1 MAESSGLKPGNGSS
15 HVNGKMNGQTAGK
28 KHAPRPRRGFLAWA
42 SGTIARLATWAFILT
57 LLFRCPSTLEECDQ
71 DSPFICKPYFQA
83 KAAVAP
89 YTLPYYEQYVAPY
102 ADFAWPYYQTVNS
115 NVLTPARTYAIQYG
129 GPWVEKG
136 QEQAWAQWEKHGQ
149 PQVAQLRALS
159 QKQYEGTIAPHLER
173 AGEAFGPYYEIGRAN
188 SLHVY
193 NEVLLPM
200 YEVVQPYAHQ
210 GYDVASSF
218 TTGTA
223 LPAAQWAWAKTNAF
237 LNKAVW
243 PQVRMVYVENVE
255 PQLVRIGERLER
267 YKNQARTK
275 VLPEVTSSATRRKT
289 TTEPPRKSSFS
300 KPSPQGAQS
309 TSTTSSES
317 VVPTPSSIASSSV
330 EQQTAA
336 ESYWNP
342 VQAPPATENETEQR
356 RNAREM
362 VAQDLE
368 MWQNKF
374 AAQADE
380 GAEDMEDRIDEIAN
394 RMVVDE
400 IVAKGKPLVKKL
412 EALVES
418 ETDLLK
424 AKISSIVAQNVA
436 SPLDD
441 AQEQIIGAVRAAGI
455 AIKTAAQGIRSWRE
469 EYDDDLQYMVLRAA
483 DVHFQILDET
493 TNLALQQLG
502 MKWAWT
508 DGVTYKDWA
517 KYHELKQTLTD
528 WTEELKHLIVTHP
541 TLLQA
546 QDAAALVEDDGMT
559 IASGAAKELARLKQ
573 VAQWKLVANDASDN
587 FDSEA
592 MEKAAEAAQ
601 NPTVPEA
608 EAEAEAETAL
618 ENHEQENDAAEESP
632 AESIHVVDDED
643 APLSATDAASDAIPA
658 EVTTGTPDEATPSS
672 QSESTDEAI
681 YDDAVIE
688 QSPAVDSGEELPTVD
703 DASSNIFEH
712 VVEQADLDDKAQEP
726 LTHQTDET
734 PEPFFEEIVEPEVEL
749 EVPEIFVQHN
759 DEETSSIVLEEPS
772 TTPSAVT
779 EAILEP
785 EVEETAEEAD
795 EAVLESEADIL
806 EEDEALWQQ
815 DELPLDHGSAPVKAT
830 FLGAAAQV
838 VSGRRQPIL
847 DEDDETDDNF
857 LSSATKAAEAAY
869 SSAISLASDQYSSA
883 SSIISAQVHGTPTP
897 AVQNQLLSSVSAAY
911 DQAVAAAS
919 SRFKGVVDAASAG
932 VYGTQTTTQ
941 TSPTLAHWSKVEAI
955 AAERLNE
962 GKLWAE
968 LQYQSAL
975 IALGLATATPTPTSS
990 AEKYYEQAKYNYYA
1004 GLGMAHDRYSNFI
1017 SAASSAWS
1025 SLTATPTPTPKAF
1038 TDSAAS
1044 MVSAASNAAESAF
1057 SKASENV
1064 ASAVEAVD
1072 ESIAALHDAATEQ
1085 IYNAGLAI
1093 GETWGNVVSQL
1104 SLEVYGQPTPAAI
1117 GWYDGLVSDAQA
1129 VVASATSAIGG
1140 ATQTASA
1147 GAIKEYESVSELV
1160 SELIVGREAPFTESV
1175 LSRLQAA
1182 YATATQNMAS
1192 LASEASVAAG
1202 SVGEKVGSIASKAT
1216 NAAKHGKDEL

>member
-15 HVNGKMNGQTAGK
+15 HVNGKMNGQTSK
-28 KHAPRPRRGFLAWA
+28 KLASRPRRGFVAWVG
-42 SGTIARLATWAFILT
+42 GTVARLATWAFILT

-89 YTLPYYEQYVAPY
+89 YTLPYYDQYVAPY
-102 ADFAWPYYQTVNS
+102 VDFAWPYYQTVDS
-115 NVLTPARTYAIQYG
+115 TVLTPARAYAVQYG

-136 QEQAWAQWEKHGQ
+136 QEQVWAQWEKHGQ

-159 QKQYEGTIAPHLER
+159 QKQYEETIAPYLES
-173 AGEAFGPYYEIGRAN
+173 AGEVFGPYYEIGHTN
-188 SLHVY
+188 SLRLY
-193 NEVLLPM
+193 YQVLLPS
-200 YEVVQPYAHQ
+200 YELVQPYAHQ
-210 GYDVASSF
+210 GYNAASSF

-223 LPAAQWAWAKTNAF
+223 LPAAQWVWGKTNAF

-267 YKNQARTK
+267 YKNRAKTR
-275 VLPEVTSSATRRKT
+275 VLPEVTSSSTRRKT
-289 TTEPPRKSSFS
+289 TTEPPRYSSFS
-300 KPSPQGAQS
+300 KPAPQGTQS
-309 TSTTSSES
+309 PSTTASES
-317 VVPTPSSIASSSV
+317 VAPPPSSSV
-330 EQQTAA
+330 EEQPVT

-342 VQAPPATENETEQR
+342 VQAPPAAENETEKR
-356 RNAREM
+356 RIAREM

-374 AAQADE
+374 AAQAEE
-380 GAEDMEDRIDEIAN
+380 GAADMEDRIDEIAN

-400 IVAKGKPLVKKL
+400 IVSKGKPLVKKL

-418 ETDLLK
+418 ETDGLK
-424 AKISSIVAQNVA
+424 AKISSIVAENA
-436 SPLDD
+436 ANPLDD
-441 AQEQIIGAVRAAGI
+441 AQEQIVAAVRAAGI
-455 AIKTAAQGIRSWRE
+455 AIKMAAQGIRSWRE
-469 EYDDDLQYMVLRAA
+469 EYDDNLQYLVLKAA

-508 DGVTYKDWA
+508 DGVTYRDWA
-517 KYHELKQTLTD
+517 KYHELKQTLGD

-559 IASGAAKELARLKQ
+559 IASSAAKELARLKQ
-573 VAQWKLVANDASDN
+573 VAQWKILANDATDN

-601 NPTVPEA
+601 NPVVPEDETTLESHEQGDD
-608 EAEAEAETAL
+608 EAAGESSAETTD
-618 ENHEQENDAAEESP
+618 ETHGEET
-632 AESIHVVDDED
+632 
-643 APLSATDAASDAIPA
+643 PLSAADNTVLEAVLDAIA
-658 EVTTGTPDEATPSS
+658 EEVTPGTTDEATSPLESGSADEVIDAAVADEKSS
-672 QSESTDEAI
+672 D
-681 YDDAVIE
+681 
-688 QSPAVDSGEELPTVD
+688 EELPIVD
-703 DASSNIFEH
+703 DASSNVFDH
-712 VVEQADLDDKAQEP
+712 VVEHADLDEKAQEP
-726 LTHQTDET
+726 LTSQTDEV
-734 PEPFFEEIVEPEVEL
+734 PESLEDEIVEPEVEV
-749 EVPEIFVQHN
+749 EMPEIPIHYDN
-759 DEETSSIVLEEPS
+759 EESSSAVLEEPS
-772 TTPSAVT
+772 TNPSAATT
-779 EAILEP
+779 E
-785 EVEETAEEAD
+785 T
-795 EAVLESEADIL
+795 VLESEPEETDEIEFEFEDDIL
-806 EEDEALWQQ
+806 DEDEISWQQ
-815 DELPLDHGSAPVKAT
+815 DQKTVDNNSASVKAT

-838 VSGRRQPIL
+838 VSGWQPIL
-847 DEDDETDDNF
+847 DEDDETDDSF

-869 SSAISLASDQYSSA
+869 ASAISLASDQYSSA

-919 SRFKGVVDAASAG
+919 SRFKDVVDAASAG
-932 VYGTQTTTQ
+932 VYGTPTPTQ
-941 TSPTLAHWSKVEAI
+941 ATPTLAHWSKVESI

-975 IALGLATATPTPTSS
+975 IALGLATATPTSTSV

-1004 GLGMAHDRYSNFI
+1004 GLGMAHDRYNNFL
-1017 SAASSAWS
+1017 SAASSALS
-1025 SLTATPTPTPKAF
+1025 SLTATPTPTPVAL
-1038 TDSAAS
+1038 TDSAIS
-1044 MVSAASNAAESAF
+1044 MASAAGKVAESAY
-1057 SKASENV
+1057 SKATENV
-1064 ASAVEAVD
+1064 ASAIEAVD
-1072 ESIAALHDAATEQ
+1072 ESISALHDAATEQ

-1093 GETWGNVVSQL
+1093 GETWGTVVSQL
-1104 SLEVYGQPTPAAI
+1104 SIDIYGQPTPAAI
-1117 GWYDGLVSDAQA
+1117 GWYEGLASNAQA
-1129 VVASATSAIGG
+1129 VVASATSAVGK

-1147 GAIKEYESVSELV
+1147 GAAEEYESVSQLV

-1182 YATATQNMAS
+1182 YASATKNVAS
-1192 LASEASVAAG
+1192 LASEASAAAG

-1216 NAAKHGKDEL
+1216 DAAKHGKDEL

>member
-28 KHAPRPRRGFLAWA
+28 KYAARQHRGFLAWLW
-42 SGTIARLATWAFILT
+42 GTVARLATWSFILT

-89 YTLPYYEQYVAPY
+89 YTLPYYEQFVAPY
-102 ADFAWPYYQTVNS
+102 VDFARPYYQVVNS
-115 NVLTPARTYAIQYG
+115 NVLTPVRVYG

-159 QKQYEGTIAPHLER
+159 QKQYEETIAPHLER
-173 AGEAFGPYYEIGRAN
+173 VGEVFGPYYEVGRTN
-188 SLHVY
+188 SLQLY
-193 NEVLLPM
+193 NDVLLPT
-200 YEVVQPYAHQ
+200 YDLVQPYAHQ
-210 GYDVASSF
+210 GYNAASNF

-223 LPAAQWAWAKTNAF
+223 LPAAQWVWARINAF
-237 LNKAVW
+237 LNRAVW
-243 PQVRMVYVENVE
+243 PQIRMVYVENVE

-267 YKNQARTK
+267 YKNRARTK
-275 VLPEVTSSATRRKT
+275 VLPEVTSSTTKRKT
-289 TTEPPRKSSFS
+289 TTEPPRYSSFS

-309 TSTTSSES
+309 PSTTASEY
-317 VVPTPSSIASSSV
+317 VVSTPSSSV
-330 EQQTAA
+330 EQQPAT

-342 VQAPPATENETEQR
+342 VQAPLAAENETEQR

-380 GAEDMEDRIDEIAN
+380 GAADMEDRIDEIAN

-400 IVAKGKPLVKKL
+400 ILAKGKPLVKKL
-412 EALVES
+412 QATVES
-418 ETDLLK
+418 ETDRLK
-424 AKISSIVAQNVA
+424 AKISSIVAENAA

-441 AQEQIIGAVRAAGI
+441 AQEQVIAAVRAAGL
-455 AIKTAAQGIRSWRE
+455 AVKTAAQEIRSWRE
-469 EYDDDLQYMVLRAA
+469 DYDDDLEYRVLRAA

-493 TNLALQQLG
+493 RNLALQQLG

-517 KYHELKQTLTD
+517 KYHELKQTLTE

-546 QDAAALVEDDGMT
+546 QDAAALVEDDGMA

-573 VAQWKLVANDASDN
+573 VAQWKLVANDATEN
-587 FDSEA
+587 FDTEA
-592 MEKAAEAAQ
+592 MEKAADAAL
-601 NPTVPEA
+601 NPVVPED
-608 EAEAEAETAL
+608 EATS
-618 ENHEQENDAAEESP
+618 ENHEQG
-632 AESIHVVDDED
+632 DED
-643 APLSATDAASDAIPA
+643 AVSDAVPE
-658 EVTTGTPDEATPSS
+658 EVTTETADETTPSLES
-672 QSESTDEAI
+672 DSTDEPI
-681 YDDAVIE
+681 DDAVVDE
-688 QSPAVDSGEELPTVD
+688 QSPDVDSSEELPIVD
-703 DASSNIFEH
+703 EASSNIFEH
-712 VVEQADLDDKAQEP
+712 VVEHADLNDKAQQP
-726 LTHQTDET
+726 LTSQNDEV
-734 PEPFFEEIVEPEVEL
+734 PESLDDEIVEPEVEL
-749 EVPEIFVQHN
+749 ETPEVSVQHDN
-759 DEETSSIVLEEPS
+759 EESSSVVLKEPS
-772 TTPSAVT
+772 TTPSAATT
-779 EAILEP
+779 ETVLESQA
-785 EVEETAEEAD
+785 EETTES
-795 EAVLESEADIL
+795 VLESEAELLD
-806 EEDEALWQQ
+806 EDETSWQQ
-815 DELPLDHGSAPVKAT
+815 DELTLDHDSTSVKAT

-838 VSGRRQPIL
+838 VSGRQPIL
-847 DEDDETDDNF
+847 DEDEDDETDDNF

-869 SSAISLASDQYSSA
+869 SSAISLASGQYSSA

-919 SRFKGVVDAASAG
+919 SRFKEVVDAASAG
-932 VYGTQTTTQ
+932 VYGTPTATQ
-941 TSPTLAHWSKVEAI
+941 ATPTLAHWRHVESI

-975 IALGLATATPTPTSS
+975 IALGLATATPTPTSV

-1004 GLGMAHDRYSNFI
+1004 GIGMAHDRYNNFI

-1038 TDSAAS
+1038 ADSAIS
-1044 MVSAASNAAESAF
+1044 MVSAAGKAAESAY

-1072 ESIAALHDAATEQ
+1072 ESISSLHDAATEQ
-1085 IYNAGLAI
+1085 IYNAGVAI
-1093 GETWGNVVSQL
+1093 GETWGTVISQL
-1104 SLEVYGQPTPAAI
+1104 SIDVYGQPTPAAI

-1129 VVASATSAIGG
+1129 VVASATSAIGK

-1147 GAIKEYESVSELV
+1147 GASKEYESVSELV

-1192 LASEASVAAG
+1192 LASEASAAAG
-1202 SVGEKVGSIASKAT
+1202 SVGEKVGSMASKAT
-1216 NAAKHGKDEL
+1216 DAAKHGRDEL

>member
-1 MAESSGLKPGNGSS
+1 MAESSGLKPGNGLS

-28 KHAPRPRRGFLAWA
+28 KLAPRPRRGFLAWVGGA
-42 SGTIARLATWAFILT
+42 VARLATWAFILT

-83 KAAVAP
+83 KAAVTP
-89 YTLPYYEQYVAPY
+89 YTLPYYDQYVAPY
-102 ADFAWPYYQTVNS
+102 VDFAWPYYQTVDS
-115 NVLTPARTYAIQYG
+115 SVLTPARTYAVQYG

-136 QEQAWAQWEKHGQ
+136 QEQVWTQWEKHGQ

-159 QKQYEGTIAPHLER
+159 QKQYKETIAPHLER
-173 AGEAFGPYYEIGRAN
+173 AGEVFGPYYEIGHTN
-188 SLHVY
+188 SLRLY
-193 NEVLLPM
+193 YQVLLPS
-200 YEVVQPYAHQ
+200 YELVQPYAHQ
-210 GYDVASSF
+210 GYNVASSF

-223 LPAAQWAWAKTNAF
+223 LPAAQWVWGKTNAF

-267 YKNQARTK
+267 YKNRAKTR
-275 VLPEVTSSATRRKT
+275 VLPEVTSSTTKRKT
-289 TTEPPRKSSFS
+289 TTEPPRYSSFS
-300 KPSPQGAQS
+300 KPAPQGTQS
-309 TSTTSSES
+309 PSTTASES
-317 VVPTPSSIASSSV
+317 DAPPPSSSV
-330 EQQTAA
+330 EQQPVT

-342 VQAPPATENETEQR
+342 VQAPPAAENETEKR
-356 RNAREM
+356 RIAREM

-374 AAQADE
+374 AAQAEE
-380 GAEDMEDRIDEIAN
+380 GAADMEDRIDEIAN

-400 IVAKGKPLVKKL
+400 IVSKGKPLVKKL

-418 ETDLLK
+418 EIDGLK
-424 AKISSIVAQNVA
+424 AKISSIVAENAA

-441 AQEQIIGAVRAAGI
+441 AQEQIVSAVRAAGI
-455 AIKTAAQGIRSWRE
+455 AIKTAAQGLRSWRE

-508 DGVTYKDWA
+508 DGVTYRDWA
-517 KYHELKQTLTD
+517 KYHELKQTLGD

-559 IASGAAKELARLKQ
+559 IASSAAKELARLKQ
-573 VAQWKLVANDASDN
+573 VAQWKILANDATDN

-601 NPTVPEA
+601 NPVVSED
-608 EAEAEAETAL
+608 ETTL
-618 ENHEQENDAAEESP
+618 ESHEQGDDDAAGESP
-632 AESIHVVDDED
+632 AETTNATDGEET
-643 APLSATDAASDAIPA
+643 PLSAADNTVLDAVLDAIA
-658 EVTTGTPDEATPSS
+658 EEVTSGTTDEATPPL
-672 QSESTDEAI
+672 ESGSADEAI
-681 YDDAVIE
+681 DDPVLDE
-688 QSPAVDSGEELPTVD
+688 KSSDVDSTEELPIVD
-703 DASSNIFEH
+703 DASSNVFEH
-712 VVEQADLDDKAQEP
+712 VVEHADLNEKAQEP
-726 LTHQTDET
+726 LTSQTDEV
-734 PEPFFEEIVEPEVEL
+734 PESLDDEIVESEVEV
-749 EVPEIFVQHN
+749 EAAEIPTQHDN
-759 DEETSSIVLEEPS
+759 EETSSAVLEEPS
-772 TTPSAVT
+772 TTPSAATT
-779 EAILEP
+779 ETVLESKP
-785 EVEETAEEAD
+785 EETAE
-795 EAVLESEADIL
+795 AVLEFGYDIL
-806 EEDEALWQQ
+806 DEDDLAWQ
-815 DELPLDHGSAPVKAT
+815 PVAKTLDNDSTSVKAT

-838 VSGRRQPIL
+838 VSGWQPIL

-869 SSAISLASDQYSSA
+869 ASAISLASDQYSSA

-919 SRFKGVVDAASAG
+919 SRFQNVVDAASAG
-932 VYGTQTTTQ
+932 VYGTPTTTQ
-941 TSPTLAHWSKVEAI
+941 ATPTLAHWSKVESI

-975 IALGLATATPTPTSS
+975 IALGLATATPTSTS
-990 AEKYYEQAKYNYYA
+990 ATEKYYEQAKYNYYA
-1004 GLGMAHDRYSNFI
+1004 GLGMAHDRYNNFV

-1025 SLTATPTPTPKAF
+1025 SLTATPTPTPQAF
-1038 TDSAAS
+1038 TDSALS
-1044 MVSAASNAAESAF
+1044 MASAAGKAAESAY
-1057 SKASENV
+1057 SKATENV

-1072 ESIAALHDAATEQ
+1072 ESISSLHDAATEQ

-1093 GETWGNVVSQL
+1093 GETWGTVISQL
-1104 SLEVYGQPTPAAI
+1104 SIDVYGQPTPAAI

-1129 VVASATSAIGG
+1129 VVASATSAVGK

-1147 GAIKEYESVSELV
+1147 GAAKEYESVSELV

-1182 YATATQNMAS
+1182 YATASQNVAS
-1192 LASEASVAAG
+1192 LASEASAAAG

-1216 NAAKHGKDEL
+1216 DAAQHGKDEL

>member
-1 MAESSGLKPGNGSS
+1 MAESSGLKPGNGS
-15 HVNGKMNGQTAGK
+15 HVNGKMNGQTPGK
-28 KHAPRPRRGFLAWA
+28 KLAAPRPRRGFVGWVAGA
-42 SGTIARLATWAFILT
+42 VARLATWAFILT

-89 YTLPYYEQYVAPY
+89 YTLPYYDQYIAPY
-102 ADFAWPYYQTVNS
+102 ADFAWPYYQAVDS
-115 NVLTPARTYAIQYG
+115 SVLTPARTYAVQYG

-136 QEQAWAQWEKHGQ
+136 QEQVWAQWEKHGQ

-159 QKQYEGTIAPHLER
+159 QKQYEETIAPYMER
-173 AGEAFGPYYEIGRAN
+173 AGEVFGPYYEIGHIN
-188 SLHVY
+188 SLRLY
-193 NEVLLPM
+193 YQVLLPS
-200 YEVVQPYAHQ
+200 YELVQPYAHQ
-210 GYDVASSF
+210 GYNAASSF

-223 LPAAQWAWAKTNAF
+223 LPAAQWVWGKTNAF

-267 YKNQARTK
+267 YKNRAKTR
-275 VLPEVTSSATRRKT
+275 VLPEVTSSSTRRKT
-289 TTEPPRKSSFS
+289 TTEPPRYSSFS
-300 KPSPQGAQS
+300 KPAPQGTQS
-309 TSTTSSES
+309 ASTTASES
-317 VVPTPSSIASSSV
+317 VAPPPSSSV
-330 EQQTAA
+330 EQQPVT

-342 VQAPPATENETEQR
+342 VQAPPAAENETEKR
-356 RNAREM
+356 RIAREM

-374 AAQADE
+374 AAQAEE
-380 GAEDMEDRIDEIAN
+380 GAADMEDRIDEIAN

-400 IVAKGKPLVKKL
+400 IVSKGKPLVKKL
-412 EALVES
+412 EALVQS
-418 ETDLLK
+418 ETDGLK
-424 AKISSIVAQNVA
+424 AKIASIVAENA
-436 SPLDD
+436 ANPLDD
-441 AQEQIIGAVRAAGI
+441 AQEQIVAAIRAAGI

-469 EYDDDLQYMVLRAA
+469 EYDDNLQYMVLKAA

-508 DGVTYKDWA
+508 DGVTYRDWA
-517 KYHELKQTLTD
+517 KYHELKQTLGD

-559 IASGAAKELARLKQ
+559 IASSAAKELARLKQ
-573 VAQWKLVANDASDN
+573 VAQWKILANDATDN

-601 NPTVPEA
+601 NPVVPEDETTVESYEQGDD
-608 EAEAEAETAL
+608 EAAGEPSAETAN
-618 ENHEQENDAAEESP
+618 ETHGEET
-632 AESIHVVDDED
+632 
-643 APLSATDAASDAIPA
+643 PLSAADNTVLEAVLEAVA
-658 EVTTGTPDEATPSS
+658 EEATPGTTDEATSPL
-672 QSESTDEAI
+672 ESDSADEVI
-681 YDDAVIE
+681 DDAV
-688 QSPAVDSGEELPTVD
+688 VDEESSDEELPIVD
-703 DASSNIFEH
+703 DAGSNVFEH
-712 VVEQADLDDKAQEP
+712 VVEEHADLNEKAQEP
-726 LTHQTDET
+726 LTSQTDEV
-734 PEPFFEEIVEPEVEL
+734 PDSLEDGIVEPEVEV
-749 EVPEIFVQHN
+749 ETAEIPVSHDN
-759 DEETSSIVLEEPS
+759 EESSSAVLEEPS
-772 TTPSAVT
+772 ITPSAATT
-779 EAILEP
+779 ETVLESEP
-785 EVEETAEEAD
+785 EETA
-795 EAVLESEADIL
+795 EAVLESEDDIL
-806 EEDEALWQQ
+806 DEDEISWQQ
-815 DELPLDHGSAPVKAT
+815 DQKILDNDSASVKAT

-838 VSGRRQPIL
+838 VSGWQPIL
-847 DEDDETDDNF
+847 DDEDDETDDNF

-869 SSAISLASDQYSSA
+869 ASAISLASDQYSSA

-919 SRFKGVVDAASAG
+919 SRFKDVVDAASAG
-932 VYGTQTTTQ
+932 VYGTPTTTPA
-941 TSPTLAHWSKVEAI
+941 TPTQAHWSKVESI

-975 IALGLATATPTPTSS
+975 IALGLATATPTSTSA

-1004 GLGMAHDRYSNFI
+1004 GLGMAHDRYNNFI
-1017 SAASSAWS
+1017 SAASSALS
-1025 SLTATPTPTPKAF
+1025 SLTATPTPTPMAF
-1038 TDSAAS
+1038 TDSAIS
-1044 MVSAASNAAESAF
+1044 MASAAGKAAESAYA
-1057 SKASENV
+1057 KATENV

-1072 ESIAALHDAATEQ
+1072 DSISSLHDAATEQ

-1093 GETWGNVVSQL
+1093 GETFGTVISQL
-1104 SLEVYGQPTPAAI
+1104 SIDIYGQPTPAAI
-1117 GWYDGLVSDAQA
+1117 GWYEGWVSDAQA
-1129 VVASATSAIGG
+1129 VVASATSAVGR
-1140 ATQTASA
+1140 ATETASA
-1147 GAIKEYESVSELV
+1147 GAAKEYESVSELV

-1182 YATATQNMAS
+1182 YASATQNVAS
-1192 LASEASVAAG
+1192 LASEASAAAG

-1216 NAAKHGKDEL
+1216 DAAKHGKDEL

>member
-1 MAESSGLKPGNGSS
+1 MAESSGLKPGNGS
-15 HVNGKMNGQTAGK
+15 HVNGKMNGQTPGK
-28 KHAPRPRRGFLAWA
+28 KLAAPRPRRGFVGWVAGA
-42 SGTIARLATWAFILT
+42 VARLTTWAIILT

-89 YTLPYYEQYVAPY
+89 YTLPYYDQYIAPY
-102 ADFAWPYYQTVNS
+102 ADFAWPYYQAVDS
-115 NVLTPARTYAIQYG
+115 SVLTPARTYAVQYG

-136 QEQAWAQWEKHGQ
+136 QEQVWAQWEKHGQ

-159 QKQYEGTIAPHLER
+159 QKQYEETIAPYMER
-173 AGEAFGPYYEIGRAN
+173 AGEVFGPYYEIGHTN
-188 SLHVY
+188 SLRLY
-193 NEVLLPM
+193 YQVLLPS
-200 YEVVQPYAHQ
+200 YELVQPYAHQ
-210 GYDVASSF
+210 GYNAASSF

-223 LPAAQWAWAKTNAF
+223 LPAAQWVWGKTNAF

-267 YKNQARTK
+267 YKNRAKTR
-275 VLPEVTSSATRRKT
+275 VLPEVTSSSTRRKT
-289 TTEPPRKSSFS
+289 TTEPPRYSSFS
-300 KPSPQGAQS
+300 KPAPQGTQS
-309 TSTTSSES
+309 ASTTASES
-317 VVPTPSSIASSSV
+317 VVPPPSSSV
-330 EQQTAA
+330 EQEPVT

-342 VQAPPATENETEQR
+342 VQAPPAAENETEKR
-356 RNAREM
+356 RIAREM

-374 AAQADE
+374 AAQAEE
-380 GAEDMEDRIDEIAN
+380 GAADMEDRIDEIAN

-400 IVAKGKPLVKKL
+400 IVSKGKPLVKKL

-418 ETDLLK
+418 ETDGLK
-424 AKISSIVAQNVA
+424 AKISSIVAENA
-436 SPLDD
+436 ANPLDD
-441 AQEQIIGAVRAAGI
+441 AQEQIVAAIRAAGI

-469 EYDDDLQYMVLRAA
+469 EYDDNLQYMVLKAA

-508 DGVTYKDWA
+508 DGVTYRDWA
-517 KYHELKQTLTD
+517 KYHELKQTLGD

-559 IASGAAKELARLKQ
+559 IASSAAKELARLKQ
-573 VAQWKLVANDASDN
+573 VAQWKILANDATDN

-601 NPTVPEA
+601 NPVVPEGETTLESNEQGDDETA
-608 EAEAEAETAL
+608 GEASAETADEPHGEETPLSAADNTVL
-618 ENHEQENDAAEESP
+618 EAVLEAVAEEATPGTTDEATSP
-632 AESIHVVDDED
+632 LESGSADEVVDDAVVDEK
-643 APLSATDAASDAIPA
+643 SSD
-658 EVTTGTPDEATPSS
+658 
-672 QSESTDEAI
+672 
-681 YDDAVIE
+681 
-688 QSPAVDSGEELPTVD
+688 EELPIVD
-703 DASSNIFEH
+703 DASSNVFEH
-712 VVEQADLDDKAQEP
+712 VVEHADLNEKAQEP
-726 LTHQTDET
+726 LTSQTDEV
-734 PEPFFEEIVEPEVEL
+734 PESLEDEIVEPEVEV
-749 EVPEIFVQHN
+749 ETAEIPVSHDN
-759 DEETSSIVLEEPS
+759 EESSSAVLEEPS
-772 TTPSAVT
+772 TTPSAATT
-779 EAILEP
+779 ETVLES
-785 EVEETAEEAD
+785 ELEETA
-795 EAVLESEADIL
+795 EAVLESEDDIL
-806 EEDEALWQQ
+806 DEDEISWQQ
-815 DELPLDHGSAPVKAT
+815 DQKILDNDSASVKAT

-838 VSGRRQPIL
+838 VSGWQPIL
-847 DEDDETDDNF
+847 DDEDDETDDNF

-869 SSAISLASDQYSSA
+869 ASAISLASDQYSSA

-919 SRFKGVVDAASAG
+919 SRFKDVVDAASAG
-932 VYGTQTTTQ
+932 VYGTPTPTQ
-941 TSPTLAHWSKVEAI
+941 ATPTQAHWSKVESI

-975 IALGLATATPTPTSS
+975 IALGLATATPTSTSA

-1004 GLGMAHDRYSNFI
+1004 GLGMAHDRYNNFI
-1017 SAASSAWS
+1017 SAASSALS
-1025 SLTATPTPTPKAF
+1025 SLTATPTPTPMAF
-1038 TDSAAS
+1038 TDSAIS
-1044 MVSAASNAAESAF
+1044 MASAAGKAAESAY
-1057 SKASENV
+1057 SKATENV

-1072 ESIAALHDAATEQ
+1072 ESISSLHDAATEQ

-1093 GETWGNVVSQL
+1093 GETFGTVISQL
-1104 SLEVYGQPTPAAI
+1104 SIDIYGQPTPAAI
-1117 GWYDGLVSDAQA
+1117 GWYEGWVSDAQA
-1129 VVASATSAIGG
+1129 VVASATSAVGK
-1140 ATQTASA
+1140 ATETASA
-1147 GAIKEYESVSELV
+1147 GAAKEYESVSELV

-1182 YATATQNMAS
+1182 YASATQNVAS
-1192 LASEASVAAG
+1192 LASEASAAAG

-1216 NAAKHGKDEL
+1216 DAAKHGKDEL

>member
-1 MAESSGLKPGNGSS
+1 MAESSGLKPGNGS
-15 HVNGKMNGQTAGK
+15 HVNGKMNGQTPGK
-28 KHAPRPRRGFLAWA
+28 KLAAPRPRRGFVGWVG
-42 SGTIARLATWAFILT
+42 GTVARLATWAFILT

-89 YTLPYYEQYVAPY
+89 YTLPYYDQYIAPY
-102 ADFAWPYYQTVNS
+102 ADFAWPYYQAVDS
-115 NVLTPARTYAIQYG
+115 SVLTPARTYAVQYG

-136 QEQAWAQWEKHGQ
+136 QEQVWVQWEKHGQ

-159 QKQYEGTIAPHLER
+159 QKQYEETIAPYMER
-173 AGEAFGPYYEIGRAN
+173 AGEVFGPYYEIGHTN
-188 SLHVY
+188 SLRLY
-193 NEVLLPM
+193 YQVLLPS
-200 YEVVQPYAHQ
+200 YELVQPYAHQ
-210 GYDVASSF
+210 GYNAASSF

-223 LPAAQWAWAKTNAF
+223 LPAAQWVWGKTNAF

-267 YKNQARTK
+267 YKNRAKTR
-275 VLPEVTSSATRRKT
+275 VLPEVTSSSTRRKT
-289 TTEPPRKSSFS
+289 TTEPPRYSSFS
-300 KPSPQGAQS
+300 KPAPQGTQS
-309 TSTTSSES
+309 ASTTASES
-317 VVPTPSSIASSSV
+317 VAPPPSSSV
-330 EQQTAA
+330 EEQPVT

-342 VQAPPATENETEQR
+342 VQAPPAAENETEKR
-356 RNAREM
+356 RIAREM

-374 AAQADE
+374 AAQAEE
-380 GAEDMEDRIDEIAN
+380 GAADMEDRIDEIAN

-400 IVAKGKPLVKKL
+400 IVSKGKPLVKKL

-418 ETDLLK
+418 ETDGLK
-424 AKISSIVAQNVA
+424 AKISSIVAENA
-436 SPLDD
+436 ANPLDD
-441 AQEQIIGAVRAAGI
+441 AQEQIVAAIRAAGI
-455 AIKTAAQGIRSWRE
+455 AIKTAAQEIRSWRE
-469 EYDDDLQYMVLRAA
+469 EYDDNLQYMVLKAA

-508 DGVTYKDWA
+508 DGVTYRDWA
-517 KYHELKQTLTD
+517 KYHELKQTLGD

-559 IASGAAKELARLKQ
+559 IASSAAKELARLKQ
-573 VAQWKLVANDASDN
+573 VAQWKILANDATDN

-601 NPTVPEA
+601 NPVVPEDETTLESHEQGDDETA
-608 EAEAEAETAL
+608 GESSAETADETHGEETPLPAADNTVL
-618 ENHEQENDAAEESP
+618 EAVLEAVAE
-632 AESIHVVDDED
+632 
-643 APLSATDAASDAIPA
+643 
-658 EVTTGTPDEATPSS
+658 EATPGT
-672 QSESTDEAI
+672 TDEAI
-681 YDDAVIE
+681 SPLESGSADEVIDDA
-688 QSPAVDSGEELPTVD
+688 AVVDEKSSDEELPIVD
-703 DASSNIFEH
+703 DASSNVFEH
-712 VVEQADLDDKAQEP
+712 VVEEHADLNEKAQEP
-726 LTHQTDET
+726 LTSQTDEV
-734 PEPFFEEIVEPEVEL
+734 PESLEDGIVEPEVEV
-749 EVPEIFVQHN
+749 ETAEIPVSHDN
-759 DEETSSIVLEEPS
+759 EESSSAVLEEPS
-772 TTPSAVT
+772 ITPSAATT
-779 EAILEP
+779 ETVLESEP
-785 EVEETAEEAD
+785 EETA
-795 EAVLESEADIL
+795 EAVLESEDDIL
-806 EEDEALWQQ
+806 DEDEISWQQ
-815 DELPLDHGSAPVKAT
+815 NQKILDNDSASVKAT

-838 VSGRRQPIL
+838 VSGWQPIL
-847 DEDDETDDNF
+847 DDEDDETDENF

-869 SSAISLASDQYSSA
+869 ASAISLASDQYSSA

-919 SRFKGVVDAASAG
+919 SRFKDVVDAASAG
-932 VYGTQTTTQ
+932 VYGTPTTTQ
-941 TSPTLAHWSKVEAI
+941 ATPTQAHWSKVESI

-975 IALGLATATPTPTSS
+975 IALGLATATPTSTSA

-1004 GLGMAHDRYSNFI
+1004 GLGMAHDRYNNFI

-1025 SLTATPTPTPKAF
+1025 SLTATPTPTPMAF
-1038 TDSAAS
+1038 TDSAMS
-1044 MVSAASNAAESAF
+1044 MASAAGKAAESAY
-1057 SKASENV
+1057 SKATENV

-1072 ESIAALHDAATEQ
+1072 ESISSLHDAATEQ

-1093 GETWGNVVSQL
+1093 GETFGTVISQL
-1104 SLEVYGQPTPAAI
+1104 SIDIYGQPTPAAI
-1117 GWYDGLVSDAQA
+1117 GWYEGWVSDAQA
-1129 VVASATSAIGG
+1129 VVASATSAVGK
-1140 ATQTASA
+1140 ATETASA
-1147 GAIKEYESVSELV
+1147 GAAKEYESVSELV

-1182 YATATQNMAS
+1182 YASATQNVAS
-1192 LASEASVAAG
+1192 LASEASAAAG

-1216 NAAKHGKDEL
+1216 DAAKHGKDEL